1 MSIEKVRTFF
11 AGTEKETLILEFPV
25 SSATVPLAAKALG
38 TEEARI
44 AKTLAFQHK
53 DGGCLLLVTAGDAK
67 ISNRKF
73 KDRFGF
79 KAKLMSYED
88 TAAATGHAVGGVC
101 PFALPETGVTVYCDS
116 SLRRFDVVY
125 PAAGS
130 SNSAVPMTCPEL
142 FRYSRAQDWVDVCD
156 LPQAGSAVADA

>member
-1 MSIEKVRTFF
+1 MSIEKVRVFF
-11 AGTEKETLILEFPV
+11 KEKGWPVEIREFSV
-25 SSATVPLAAKALG
+25 SSATVPLAALALG

-44 AKTLAFQHK
+44 AKTLAFQNK
-53 DGGCLLLVTAGDAK
+53 EGGCLLLVAAGDAK

-79 KAKLMSYED
+79 KAKMMSHED

-101 PFALPETGVTVYCDS
+101 PFALPPEGVTVYCDR
-116 SLRRFDVVY
+116 SLQRFDLVY

-130 SNSAVPMTCPEL
+130 ASSAIPLSCAQL
-142 FRYSRAQDWVDVCD
+142 YDYSSAADWVDVCD
-156 LPQAGSAVADA
+156 IPSERAE